1 MLDLKGT
8 KTEKNLMGSFSGESR
23 SRNKYTFY
31 AAKAKE
37 EGYEQ
42 IAALFLETAE
52 KEREHAK
59 IWFKFLHDEK
69 IPDTVANLEDAA
81 DVEHYGWTMYDKFAK
96 EAEEEGFDEIAYVFE
111 MVGQIE
117 KEHEAKYKKL
127 LANLKNDEVFKKENT
142 VVWEC
147 RNCEYIVEGK
157 SAPEICPVCK
167 YPKAYFQIK
176 AKNY

>member
-1 MLDLKGT
+1 
-8 KTEKNLMGSFSGESR
+8 
-23 SRNKYTFY
+23 
-31 AAKAKE
+31 
-37 EGYEQ
+37 
-42 IAALFLETAE
+42 
-52 KEREHAK
+52 
-59 IWFKFLHDEK
+59 
-69 IPDTVANLEDAA
+69 
-81 DVEHYGWTMYDKFAK
+81 
-96 EAEEEGFDEIAYVFE
+96 

-157 SAPEICPVCK
+157 SAPPEICPVCK
-167 YPKAYFQIK
+167 YPKAYFEIK